1 MYSGIV
7 FEKVGWVDFFVCWY
21 RFKCRFGFTVR
32 NCRVFL
38 TSTGPQ
44 TQYNNDKR

>member
-7 FEKVGWVDFFVCWY
+7 FENVGWVDFFVCWY
-21 RFKCRFGFTVR
+21 RFKGRLGFTVR
-32 NCRVFL
+32 NGRVL
-38 TSTGPQ
+38 LKSTGTQ